1 MNSESAQRITGR
13 MTAKTL
19 SGLEE
24 TLAGELTALGAAD
37 AWPENRAAEC
47 SGDKQ
52 LLYKTNLWCRTATR
66 ILLPIAAFPADS
78 SDRLYQGVANI
89 DWAPYLDPDMTL
101 AVDAIAIESA
111 FDNSLFVAQRVKDAI
126 VDQFRRRNGKRPSV
140 DADNPDLRI
149 NIHIHGDKAT
159 LSLDSS
165 GGPLTRRGYRIE
177 GGKAPLSEV
186 LAAGIVRLTEWDMAS
201 ALIDPMCG
209 SGTIVI
215 EAAMAA
221 RNIAPGLLRKQFGFM
236 RWKDY
241 DEALHRQLVREARQT
256 VKADLPVEIVG
267 SDIDR
272 HAIDEAKANAR
283 RAGVEGNIRFEVKPF
298 DKQTPP
304 PAPGTVVMNP
314 PYGERIAVKDIEA
327 FYESFGDVLKQKYE
341 GYTAFILSGNPD
353 AAGHIGLRTSRKM
366 KLFNGPLECRL
377 LRFELYK
384 GSRKSKY
391 QSPPT
396 E

>member
-1 MNSESAQRITGR
+1 MATDSVQAIAGKL
-13 MTAKTL
+13 TAKTL

-24 TLAGELTALGAAD
+24 TLAAELTALGAAD
-37 AWPENRAAEC
+37 VWPGNRAVEFA
-47 SGDKQ
+47 GDKQ
-52 LLYKTNLWCRTATR
+52 LLYKMNLWCRTATR
-66 ILLPIAAFPADS
+66 ILHPIAAFAAPD
-78 SDRLYQGVANI
+78 SDRLYQGVAAL

-101 AVDAIAIESA
+101 AVDAVAIESA
-111 FDNSLFVAQRVKDAI
+111 FDNSLFVAQRVKDAV
-126 VDQFRRRNGKRPSV
+126 VDQFRKRNGKRPSV

-165 GGPLTRRGYRIE
+165 GGPLTRRGYRTE

-186 LAAGIVRLTEWDMAS
+186 LAAGIVRLTEWDMATP
-201 ALIDPMCG
+201 LIDPMCG

-215 EAAMAA
+215 EVAMVA

-241 DEALHRQLVREARQT
+241 DEALYRQLVREARQAI
-256 VKADLPVEIVG
+256 KADLPVEIVG

-272 HAIDEAKANAR
+272 RAIDEAKANAR

-298 DKQTPP
+298 DQQTPP
-304 PAPGTVVMNP
+304 SGPGTVVMNP
-314 PYGERIAVKDIEA
+314 PYGERIAIRDIES
-327 FYESFGDVLKQKYE
+327 FYQSLGDVLKQKYD
-341 GYTAFILSGNPD
+341 GYTAFILSGNPE
-353 AAGHIGLRTSRKM
+353 AAGHIGLRTSRRI

-391 QSPPT
+391 HASPT

>member
-1 MNSESAQRITGR
+1 MVLDSIQNITGR
-13 MTAKTL
+13 LTAKTL

-24 TLAGELTALGAAD
+24 TLAAELSSLGAAD
-37 AWPENRAAEC
+37 VWPGNRAVEF
-47 SGDKQ
+47 SGNKQ
-52 LLYKTNLWCRTATR
+52 LLYHANLWCRTATR
-66 ILLPIAAFPADS
+66 ILLPIAAFDAS
-78 SDRLYQGVANI
+78 GSDRLYNGVAAI
-89 DWAPYLDPDMTL
+89 DWGPYLDPDMTL
-101 AVDAIAIESA
+101 AVDAVAIESA

-126 VDQFRRRNGKRPSV
+126 VDQFRKRNGKRPSV

-149 NIHIHGDKAT
+149 NIHIHGPKAT

-165 GGPLTRRGYRIE
+165 GGPLTRRGYRTE

-186 LAAGIVRLTEWDMAS
+186 LAAGIIRLTGWDMAMP
-201 ALIDPMCG
+201 LIDPMCG

-221 RNIAPGLLRKQFGFM
+221 RDMAPGLLRKQFGFM

-241 DEALHRQLVREARQT
+241 DESLHRQLVRQARQA
-256 VKADLPVEIVG
+256 VKPDLPIEIVG

-272 HAIDEAKANAR
+272 RAIDEAKANAR

-298 DKQTPP
+298 DKQIPP
-304 PAPGTVVMNP
+304 PPPGMAVINP
-314 PYGERIAVKDIEA
+314 PYGERLAVKDIET
-327 FYESFGDVLKQKYE
+327 FYQSFGDTLKQKYE
-341 GYTAFILSGNPD
+341 GYTAYILSGNPE
-353 AAGHIGLRTSRKM
+353 AAGHVGLRTSRRI

-377 LRFELYK
+377 LRFEMYQ

-391 QSPPT
+391 QSPET

>member
-1 MNSESAQRITGR
+1 MASDAIQPIVGR
-13 MTAKTL
+13 LTAKTL
-19 SGLEE
+19 SGLEA
-24 TLAGELTALGAAD
+24 TLAAELTALGATD
-37 AWPENRAAEC
+37 VWPGNRAVEF
-47 SGDKQ
+47 SGDKR
-52 LLYKTNLWCRTATR
+52 LMYHVNLWCRTATR
-66 ILLPIAAFPADS
+66 ILLPIAAFEAS
-78 SDRLYQGVANI
+78 GSDRLYSGVAAV
-89 DWAPYLDPDMTL
+89 DWARYLNPDMTL
-101 AVDAIAIESA
+101 AVDAVAIESA

-126 VDQFRRRNGKRPSV
+126 VDQFRKRNGRRPSV

-149 NIHIHGDKAT
+149 NIHIHGPKAT
-159 LSLDSS
+159 LSLDCS
-165 GGPLTRRGYRIE
+165 GGPLTRRGYRTE
-177 GGKAPLSEV
+177 GGKAPLGEV
-186 LAAGIVRLTEWDMAS
+186 LAAGIIRLAAWEMATP
-201 ALIDPMCG
+201 LIDPMCG

-221 RNIAPGLLRKQFGFM
+221 RGMAPGLLRKQFGFM

-241 DEALHRQLVREARQT
+241 DESLYRQMVRRARQA

-272 HAIDEAKANAR
+272 RAIDEAKANAR

-304 PAPGTVVMNP
+304 PPPGTLITNP
-314 PYGERIAVKDIEA
+314 PYGERIPVRDIET
-327 FYESFGDVLKQKYE
+327 FYQNLGDTLKQKYE
-341 GYTAFILSGNPD
+341 GYTAYILSGNPE
-353 AAGHIGLRTSRKM
+353 AAGHIGLRTSRRT

-377 LRFELYK
+377 LRYELYK

-391 QSPPT
+391 QAPDA